1 MFDANEL
8 ASLDSNYFT
17 VIYKDIYETPATTGA
32 CTVRAIRSREQLSS
46 FIRILLPALTISMEG
61 RPVCDRR

>member
-17 VIYKDIYETPATTGA
+17 VIYKDIYDVTIKSNNTGHYW
-32 CTVRAIRSREQLSS
+32 CICQVKNRSNNHRNFSHDS
-46 FIRILLPALTISMEG
+46 
-61 RPVCDRR
+61 

>member
-17 VIYKDIYETPATTGA
+17 VIYKDG
-32 CTVRAIRSREQLSS
+32 RNWLLSIS
-46 FIRILLPALTISMEG
+46 ILENA
-61 RPVCDRR
+61 